1 MNESSDTTAEFPAA
15 EYQRRL
21 SGLRALMAAR
31 DIDAVLLSTESN
43 HRYFTG
49 HVTHRWSHKYTGI
62 FALLPAEGDAV
73 LIVTPMEASMCAEDS
88 WIETIRTF
96 PAGHRLQGVE
106 AIVQAVRD
114 LELGRGRIG
123 TELGGMDWMRLPFE
137 DFRQLQRDLPEIDF
151 VDASPMM
158 WQMRAR
164 KSGAEVDLIRQT
176 VAITDQAYEELFAA
190 IRPGMTERDIYRLLA
205 VEHLNRGAELPGSI
219 SMAPCIP
226 GSDRVSDR
234 TLRRPTDRVLTSGE
248 LITQD
253 AGGVYRGYWSDYT
266 RMFALETA
274 SSAHSEIYRVIY
286 DCLQAAIEVTRP
298 GVPIADL
305 VRASNAVLQERGYA
319 DYAERVTG
327 IGHAM
332 GLDIIEPPFIGFEND
347 VLLEEG
353 MVLTIEPGLFAEGA
367 FFMLEEDVLV
377 TEHGP
382 EVLSASAP
390 TTLPV
395 L

>member
-1 MNESSDTTAEFPAA
+1 MNEFAAE

-21 SGLRALMAAR
+21 AGLRALMKAR
-31 DIDAVLLSTESN
+31 DVDAVLLTTESN

-62 FALLPAEGDAV
+62 FALLPLEGEAV

-88 WIETIRTF
+88 WIETVRSF
-96 PAGHRLQGVE
+96 PPSHTLQGVD
-106 AIVQAVRD
+106 AIAQAVR
-114 LELGRGRIG
+114 ELGLARGRIG
-123 TELGGMDWMRLPFE
+123 TELGGMDWMRMPYQDL
-137 DFRQLQRDLPEIDF
+137 RQLQSNLPGIDF

-158 WQMRAR
+158 WQLRAR
-164 KSGAEVDLIRQT
+164 KSKAEVDRVRAA
-176 VAITDQAYEELFAA
+176 VAITDEVYEALFAA
-190 IRPGMTERDIYRLLA
+190 IKPGMTEREVYQFLA
-205 VEHLNRGAELPGSI
+205 IEHLNRGAELPGSI
-219 SMAPCIP
+219 SMSPCIP
-226 GSDRVSDR
+226 GSQRISDQ

-266 RMFALETA
+266 RMFALESA
-274 SSAHSEIYRVIY
+274 SSAHAQLYRVTY
-286 DCLQAAIEVTRP
+286 DCLQAAIKVTRP
-298 GVPIADL
+298 GTPIADL
-305 VRASNAVLQERGYA
+305 VRASNAVLRQQGHA
-319 DYAERVTG
+319 DYADNVTG

-332 GLDIIEPPFIGFEND
+332 GLDIIEPPFIDADSD

-353 MVLTIEPGLFAEGA
+353 MVLTVEPGLFAEGA

-377 TEHGP
+377 TERGA
-382 EVLSASAP
+382 EVLSAPAP
-390 TTLPV
+390 AALPI